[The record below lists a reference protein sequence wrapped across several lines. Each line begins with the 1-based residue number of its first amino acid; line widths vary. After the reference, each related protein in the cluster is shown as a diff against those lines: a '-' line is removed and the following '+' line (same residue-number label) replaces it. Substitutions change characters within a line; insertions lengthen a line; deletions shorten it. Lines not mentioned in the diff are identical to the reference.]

1 MDFSPFDHAVT
12 THQPNARAA
21 PGEAFPERLQSILG
35 DADCAL
41 AKKVIEGWDG
51 YHITP
56 LHSLGDLAK
65 EIGVGNLYYKDEAS
79 RFGLGSFKALGGA
92 YAVLRLLSEEMPK
105 LVGKTVSDAEISDGK
120 YAEAARKITV
130 ATATDGNHGRSVA
143 WGARHFGCAC
153 KIYMHAGVSSRREQ
167 AVADLG
173 AEVVRVSGNYDASVH
188 QVVADAAMNDW
199 FIVSD
204 TSYAGY
210 EDLPRQVMAGYSV
223 MTSEIIEQVQ
233 HRTPTTHVFVQ
244 GGVGGLAGA
253 VCGQLWREF
262 GKERPRFVVVEPERA
277 DCLFQSALQGRP
289 TTVDISEETIMAGLS
304 CGEVS
309 LLAWEILDAG
319 CDDFMTITDDLVAPV
334 MRRLA
339 RNGGDPAIVA
349 GESAVAG
356 LAGLIA
362 ACRSAELADALSL
375 DDYSSV
381 LVIGTEGATDP
392 EIYAS
397 IVGRAAEEVAA
408 CARQLKHT

>member
-1 MDFSPFDHAVT
+1 MNSSPFDRAIT
-12 THQPNARAA
+12 THHQNSRAVL
-21 PGEAFPERLQSILG
+21 GEAFPDRLQSILR
-35 DADCAL
+35 DTDCAR
-41 AKKVIEGWDG
+41 ARRVIESWNG

-56 LHSLGDLAK
+56 LHSLAGLAK

-92 YAVLRLLSEEMPK
+92 YAVLRLLAKEIPK
-105 LVGKTVSDAEISDGK
+105 LVAKPVSDAEISSGK
-120 YAEAARKITV
+120 YSGLVRELTV
-130 ATATDGNHGRSVA
+130 ITATDGNHGRSVA
-143 WGARHFGCAC
+143 WGARQFGCAC
-153 KIYMHAGVSSRREQ
+153 KIYMHAGVSSQREQ
-167 AVADLG
+167 TIADLG
-173 AEVVRVSGNYDASVH
+173 AEVIRVSGNYDASVH
-188 QVVADAAMNDW
+188 QVETDASKNGW
-199 FIVSD
+199 FVVSD

-223 MTSEIIEQVQ
+223 MTSEIIEQIQ
-233 HRTPTTHVFVQ
+233 HRAPPTHVFVQ

-253 VCGQLWREF
+253 VCDRLWREF
-262 GKERPRFVVVEPERA
+262 GKERPRFVLVEPALA

-334 MRRLA
+334 MRLLA
-339 RNGGDPAIVA
+339 RNGEDPAIVA

-356 LAGLIA
+356 LAGLAA
-362 ACRSAELADALSL
+362 ACRSRELAHALGL
-375 DDYSSV
+375 DEHSSV

-392 EIYAS
+392 DIYAS
-397 IVGRAAEEVAA
+397 IVGRSAEEVAPE
-408 CARQLKHT
+408 RDN